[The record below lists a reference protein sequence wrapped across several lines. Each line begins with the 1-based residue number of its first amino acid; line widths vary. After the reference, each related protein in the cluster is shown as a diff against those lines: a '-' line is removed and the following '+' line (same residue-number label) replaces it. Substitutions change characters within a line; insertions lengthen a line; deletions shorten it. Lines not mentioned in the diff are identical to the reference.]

1 MIDKKSCETQQKER
15 EMQLIFPVMVLLG
28 NNTCEL
34 TKLNTRRPDFGLKY
48 CDKYI
53 GIEVTEIRPHKKLN
67 NGNIDLNQIHIEI
80 EKILR
85 NRLLNNYIQAFSIE
99 VKLNENVYLDK
110 IDKNDQN
117 LIKEID
123 DHLTGQPISNKY
135 IDYIR
140 LQQLKDLQG
149 VNHYISNDRIS
160 INFVWEGF
168 SVKVKNYI
176 IEEAITKKEDLYN
189 DYINENKDTFDEMW
203 LIITMPWEEHTY
215 SFKGVVMS
223 PNFESKY
230 DRIYVSQ
237 ITPPFA
243 NCIYSKS

>member
-1 MIDKKSCETQQKER
+1 M
-15 EMQLIFPVMVLLG
+15 
-28 NNTCEL
+28 
-34 TKLNTRRPDFGLKY
+34 
-48 CDKYI
+48 
-53 GIEVTEIRPHKKLN
+53 
-67 NGNIDLNQIHIEI
+67 
-80 EKILR
+80 
-85 NRLLNNYIQAFSIE
+85 
-99 VKLNENVYLDK
+99 YLDK

-176 IEEAITKKEDLYN
+176 IEEAITKK
-189 DYINENKDTFDEMW
+189 K
-203 LIITMPWEEHTY
+203 
-215 SFKGVVMS
+215 
-223 PNFESKY
+223 
-230 DRIYVSQ
+230 IYTTT
-237 ITPPFA
+237 I
-243 NCIYSKS
+243 

>member
-1 MIDKKSCETQQKER
+1 M
-15 EMQLIFPVMVLLG
+15 
-28 NNTCEL
+28 
-34 TKLNTRRPDFGLKY
+34 
-48 CDKYI
+48 
-53 GIEVTEIRPHKKLN
+53 
-67 NGNIDLNQIHIEI
+67 NQIHIEI

-149 VNHYISNDRIS
+149 VNHYISNDRKS